1 MYFVSI
7 FSLSNSH
14 KWRGYGFETFVFIL
28 FIIILFKII
37 IFIVF
42 LMIFNILLAI
52 NVRELKGATKN
63 GRRRKHHTTQ
73 HRKLTRCATIVTI
86 YQCTFNGP
94 LLIYFGNG
102 HTRISIFMVNL
113 RCLYSFR
120 VHIFTSIQ
128 HHDNRTSASVIIVN
142 PVTVRSN
149 LHTPQ
154 KLSVL
159 FYIKTCV
166 GWQWHDADRY

>member
-1 MYFVSI
+1 VWCFLRLPFLVAPLS
-7 FSLSNSH
+7 SLTFIAKRILKIIRKTMKMIILNS
-14 KWRGYGFETFVFIL
+14 
-28 FIIILFKII
+28 IIIKS
-37 IFIVF
+37 
-42 LMIFNILLAI
+42 MKT
-52 NVRELKGATKN
+52 NVSNELKGATKN

-166 GWQWHDADRY
+166 G